1 MATLAVNIR
10 SCTPATGQ
18 IIARTS
24 AVQIVTDL
32 NPPAE
37 IYDVVAQADAYK
49 SNVARPGYTVTKT
62 IDAVA
67 GTATYAVR
75 RTDGW
80 LGQTAT
86 LRLRP
91 DPDAGVPFA
100 FVTPDD
106 PAPYAVGDRLV
117 LALAITGAA
126 ETPAAY
132 QWRKDGAD
140 LPGQTAAT
148 LAIDSLS
155 TADAG
160 AYQCVVTIAGVAVP
174 STTSNI
180 ALTEEAPE

>member
-1 MATLAVNIR
+1 MATLAVNVR

-37 IYDVVAQADAYK
+37 IYDVIAQANAFK
-49 SNVARPGYTVTKT
+49 ANTARAGYVVTKT
-62 IDAVA
+62 IDSTA

-75 RTDGW
+75 RVDGW
-80 LGQTAT
+80 IGQTAT

-106 PAPYAVGDRLV
+106 PAPYAAGDRLV
-117 LALAITGAA
+117 LAVALTGAV
-126 ETPAAY
+126 ETPTAY
-132 QWRKDGAD
+132 QWRKDGQD
-140 LPGQTAAT
+140 LVGATEAT
-148 LAIDSLS
+148 LTIEALS
-155 TADAG
+155 AADAG
-160 AYQCVVTIAGVAVP
+160 DYQCFVEIASVAIP
-174 STTSNI
+174 STTSTI
-180 ALTEEAPE
+180 AVTTGGES